1 MKKSLGLIL
10 LLLPSFVFA
19 EQATL
24 NMGELLKRME
34 AGRISEAGENRQR
47 EQAFLSDKNQQ
58 SKLLADMRQQQRQ
71 EEQRSAKLEKQFEDN
86 DKALAE
92 AENRL
97 RERLGSLGELFG
109 HITSSAGDA
118 RSNIEKSLVSLQHP
132 ERGQFLDRLI
142 EVSSSGVELPSIE
155 QIEKFRFEL
164 LREIAEQ
171 GHVVQFKADVSEVA
185 GGNSQRDVI
194 RIGVFNAITEDGKY
208 LAYDDGN
215 LRVLARQP
223 SGKYVKQA
231 ANFAQL
237 SEGYGKIC
245 VDPTGP
251 TGGSLLSALIEA
263 PTLVERW
270 KQGGI
275 VGYVIT
281 SLGAFALL
289 LALWRIIYL
298 SALNA
303 RVSKQLKDKQAND
316 KNPLGRVLQAAQQY
330 KGSDLDTL
338 ELKINE
344 AIIKELPAL
353 QSGEALLKIIAAVAP
368 LLGLLG
374 TVTGMIITFQAIT
387 IYGAG
392 DPTAMAGGISS
403 ALVTTVQGLIVA
415 IPTVLMHTLISGQSK
430 RVIHVLE
437 EQSAGIVAQHQEEA

>member
-10 LLLPSFVFA
+10 LLLPSLLFA

-34 AGRISEAGENRQR
+34 AGRISEAGENRER
-47 EQAFLSDKNQQ
+47 EKVFLSDKNNQA
-58 SKLLADMRQQQRQ
+58 KLLADMRQQQKQ
-71 EEQRSAKLEKQFEDN
+71 QEQRSAKLEKQFEEN

-97 RERLGSLGELFG
+97 RDRLGSLGELFG

-118 RSNIEKSLVSLQHP
+118 RSNIEKSLVSLQYP
-132 ERGQFLDRLI
+132 ERELFLDKLI
-142 EVSSSGVELPSIE
+142 AVSSSGVELPSIE

-164 LREIAEQ
+164 LREMAEQ
-171 GHVVQFKADVSEVA
+171 GHVVHLQADVNEVA
-185 GGNSQRDVI
+185 GGSNKRGVI
-194 RIGVFNAITEDGKY
+194 RVGVFNAFT
-208 LAYDDGN
+208 DDGQYLTFEN
-215 LRVLARQP
+215 GSLRVLARQP
-223 SGKYVKQA
+223 AGKYVKQA
-231 ANFAQL
+231 ANFANL
-237 SEGYGKIC
+237 SEGYGKIG

-263 PTLVERW
+263 PTLIERW

-281 SLGAFALL
+281 AIGAFALL
-289 LALWRIIYL
+289 LAFWRIIYL

-303 RVSKQLKDKQAND
+303 RVSKQLKDKQASD
-316 KNPLGRVLQAAQQY
+316 KNPLGRVLQTAQQY
-330 KGSDLDTL
+330 KGNDLDTL

-437 EQSAGIVAQHQEEA
+437 EQSAGIVAQHQEAA